1 MPKKLELTAEQ
12 ILERREFNR
21 QVRMYSRTLQ
31 YTLATT
37 RFNDETWAENENMRK
52 KNPKVKCIYGSPHEI
67 SSKIPID
74 SNVFVLEM
82 NNTHNKIMGIG
93 LVKNR
98 SIPGK
103 YIVHSNGN
111 YNRFTYLG
119 RRRIDRS
126 EWTKEESC
134 VMELIE
140 RGCFYGIDNCK
151 RIRGIT
157 VFKMKLQYR
166 ASLEGIHFMEYVS
179 EMFRRRS
186 NATSST
192 ETSNQS

>member
-1 MPKKLELTAEQ
+1 MPKKKNELTAEQ

-21 QVRMYSRTLQ
+21 QVRMYSQSLQ

-37 RFNDETWAENENMRK
+37 RFNDETWAENETMRK
-52 KNPKVKCIYGSPHEI
+52 RNPKVKCIYGSPHEM
-67 SSKIPID
+67 SHKIPVD

-82 NNTHNKIMGIG
+82 NNTQNKIMGIG
-93 LVKNR
+93 LIKNR

-126 EWTKEESC
+126 EWSEEERC

-140 RGCFYGIDNCK
+140 QGCFYGIDNCK

-186 NATSST
+186 KATSELS
-192 ETSNQS
+192 SN